1 MKPLLSQLTLH
12 FKSSVAIPAI
22 VALASK
28 ARSEDNFKVINGYL
42 MEYMKSETNSLRL
55 VAVDVQR
62 ELYTNLSGDWL
73 KVLPPTVPL
82 ISELMED
89 EDDGVV
95 EATHGLITTIEK
107 VGGISMQKLLT

>member
-1 MKPLLSQLTLH
+1 
-12 FKSSVAIPAI
+12 
-22 VALASK
+22 
-28 ARSEDNFKVINGYL
+28 